1 MTEYANA
8 AGRLRELIQFLEE
21 NSIPVPETEFTSNL
35 GEWLVMDQL
44 VSCGHSPTLQS
55 GQYDVDILL
64 QNGERV
70 EVKSGTWDSTF
81 GGVYRF
87 DRIKPGKLDYLVCVK
102 FEAGYSDVE
111 YFVFS
116 SEEVDSLP
124 PRNRS
129 AFSDPDREDDQR
141 LLRILDDPKKTNRR
155 DMQEINWRLNE
166 FCNAWQ
172 KIASAEQTLCVLP
185 CFLWLQPVYQ
195 VSQHPV
201 YYDKSD
207 RVASAAR

>member
-8 AGRLRELIQFLEE
+8 AERLRELIQFLEE

-35 GEWLVMDQL
+35 GEWLVMNQL
-44 VSCGHSPTLQS
+44 LKCGHSPTLQS

-64 QNGERV
+64 QNGERI
-70 EVKSGTWDSTF
+70 EVKSGTWDSDF

-87 DRIKPGKLDYLVCVK
+87 DRIKPEKLDYLICVK
-102 FEAGYSDVE
+102 FETDYSNAE

-129 AFSDPDREDDQR
+129 AFNDPQREDNQR
-141 LLRILDDPKKTNRR
+141 LLRIFDDPEKANQRDMRQINRR
-155 DMQEINWRLNE
+155 LSE
-166 FCNAWQ
+166 FCNAWK
-172 KIASAEQTLCVLP
+172 KI
-185 CFLWLQPVYQ
+185 
-195 VSQHPV
+195 
-201 YYDKSD
+201 KSTE
-207 RVASAAR
+207 